1 MAETHPTEQP
11 ILPSNVDDPRFIAP
25 PEDAT
30 PAAWTAADAVIE
42 DLGDPIGAVIDGIES
57 SVERGYRRGLLLIWV
72 KPLLWVVAPLVT
84 VVVQLVRL
92 VAQFV
97 RQIVAALARR

>member
-1 MAETHPTEQP
+1 
-11 ILPSNVDDPRFIAP
+11 LPSNVDDPRFIAP

-57 SVERGYRRGLLLIWV
+57 SAERGYRRGLLLIWV

-84 VVVQLVRL
+84 VVVQLVRV